1 MRKVNEFR
9 QITETFQRR
18 GAKKNIFN
26 PLTALI
32 CFKRLKIFGVSLKME
47 KYQGFGPSI
56 LSQLNLDLFL

>member
-18 GAKKNIFN
+18 GAKKIIFN

-32 CFKRLKIFGVSLKME
+32 GFKRLKIFIVSLKME
-47 KYQGFGPSI
+47 KYQGFEPSI
-56 LSQLNLDLFL
+56 